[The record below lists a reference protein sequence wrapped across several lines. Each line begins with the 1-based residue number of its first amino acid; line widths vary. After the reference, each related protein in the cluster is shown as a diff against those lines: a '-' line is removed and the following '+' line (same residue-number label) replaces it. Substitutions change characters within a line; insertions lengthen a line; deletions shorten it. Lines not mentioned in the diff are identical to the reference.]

1 MASRIQQ
8 RSGFPVLADDRIVQA
23 FNRRLA
29 NPDWRESM
37 RKGLER
43 MPNYRSMIED
53 TLKRRS
59 LPVQLTAMVLSES
72 AFDNEAR
79 PNRPPEVQSAGVWQI
94 IPGSARKLGL
104 TVSPVL
110 DERLEPRRAT
120 EAAAQYLTEL
130 HAAFGG
136 DWALAIAAY
145 NGGRK
150 AIMNVIAGTSGAAAR
165 DRVLASN
172 TEYGSYLASVMIS
185 MLIIEEPALLN

>member
-1 MASRIQQ
+1 
-8 RSGFPVLADDRIVQA
+8 
-23 FNRRLA
+23 
-29 NPDWRESM
+29 
-37 RKGLER
+37 
-43 MPNYRSMIED
+43 MIED

-79 PNRPPEVQSAGVWQI
+79 PNRPPEVQAAGVWQI

-150 AIMNVIAGTSGAAAR
+150 TIQNVIGTSSGAAAR
-165 DRVLASN
+165 DKVLASN
-172 TEYGSYLASVMIS
+172 TEFGKYLASVMIS
-185 MLIIEEPALLN
+185 MLIIEDPSLLN